1 MSNIYYVDGS
11 CKNNGSINSS
21 GGFGVIEILDNNI
34 IYEYQEFKTPTT
46 NNEMELSAI
55 LHVLKKLDKEKNFCD
70 NNFTIVPIIYSDS
83 SYCCNIIND
92 WMYKWE
98 KNNWLRSRNEEIKNL
113 DIIKE
118 IYNLKDLARVA
129 KVKGHADNKWNNYVD
144 ELATGKKLLIKEGI

>member
-1 MSNIYYVDGS
+1 
-11 CKNNGSINSS
+11 
-21 GGFGVIEILDNNI
+21 
-34 IYEYQEFKTPTT
+34 
-46 NNEMELSAI
+46 
-55 LHVLKKLDKEKNFCD
+55 
-70 NNFTIVPIIYSDS
+70 
-83 SYCCNIIND
+83 
-92 WMYKWE
+92 MYKWE